1 MALSIFCQHELE
13 VLNEPQKSDIT
24 RALHWLG
31 SLFFLCCSRKK
42 KSKKLQC
49 NGKETLFSIQVK
61 VWKSLVISLGLIFI
75 TAEMG
80 ALTGVAG
87 QSKQSAFSFYVL
99 TKHVYQN

>member
-13 VLNEPQKSDIT
+13 ALNEQILQGLLIG
-24 RALHWLG
+24 RIII
-31 SLFFLCCSRKK
+31 LFVLFKKK

-61 VWKSLVISLGLIFI
+61 VWKSLVISQGLIFI

-99 TKHVYQN
+99 IKHVYQN

>member
-1 MALSIFCQHELE
+1 MNRYYKGSSL
-13 VLNEPQKSDIT
+13 V
-24 RALHWLG
+24 G

-42 KSKKLQC
+42 KSRKLQC

-61 VWKSLVISLGLIFI
+61 VWKSLVISQGLIFI

-99 TKHVYQN
+99 IKHVYQN

>member
-1 MALSIFCQHELE
+1 MSCRSQILQGLFIGRIIILF
-13 VLNEPQKSDIT
+13 VLFKQ
-24 RALHWLG
+24 
-31 SLFFLCCSRKK
+31 K

-75 TAEMG
+75 TAEIG

-87 QSKQSAFSFYVL
+87 QSKQSAFPFYVL

>member
-1 MALSIFCQHELE
+1 M
-13 VLNEPQKSDIT
+13 
-24 RALHWLG
+24 
-31 SLFFLCCSRKK
+31 LFKKK

-61 VWKSLVISLGLIFI
+61 VWKSLVISLDLIFI

-80 ALTGVAG
+80 ALTGVGG

>member
-1 MALSIFCQHELE
+1 MVLSIFCQHGLE

-31 SLFFLCCSRKK
+31 SLFLCCSRKK
-42 KSKKLQC
+42 KLKKLQC